1 MTHGQEAKNKSEF
14 FKNINWYSVFV
25 DKKAEEIKAAA
36 GKLTNGLPG
45 SAEYLA
51 AHQKAATELA
61 KVLKD
66 NKLESYKKMAEKWNN
81 QGTPPKIQEE

>member
-1 MTHGQEAKNKSEF
+1 MKNESEF

-25 DKKAEEIKAAA
+25 DKKAEVIKAAA

-45 SAEYLA
+45 SAECLA
-51 AHQKAATELA
+51 AHRKAATELA

-66 NKLESYKKMAEKWNN
+66 NELEGYKKMAKKWNN
-81 QGTPPKIQEE
+81 QGAPPKIQEK